1 MYVMHNTFLSS
12 TVCKFRVRVNPSE
25 ATSCANKNCP
35 SHASVPS
42 SSSSSLTASDLVRW
56 ESGEG
61 PEDGEFRVMADFSL
75 LLCLSDH
82 TGELEGVW
90 LGGQAARDFLDTSV
104 SWYCIQW
111 NPIYCG
117 HHCMGNEILSS
128 IEGCMALSQ
137 GRG

>member
-1 MYVMHNTFLSS
+1 M
-12 TVCKFRVRVNPSE
+12 RVNPSE

-35 SHASVPS
+35 SHTLVTP

-61 PEDGEFRVMADFSL
+61 PEGGEFGVMADFSL

-104 SWYCIQW
+104 SRYRIQW
-111 NPIYCG
+111 NPLKYSG
-117 HHCMGNEILSS
+117 HHWGMNF
-128 IEGCMALSQ
+128 
-137 GRG
+137 